1 VSLLVTD
8 PVIRIRPRFGMYD
21 GARASIV
28 TASGVSSAAAGR
40 AWALPGAS
48 VAVTATRAGSSD
60 RGRSTAMT
68 LAAGVASTGVVLR
81 LVARGNRLE

>member
-1 VSLLVTD
+1 LVTD
-8 PVIRIRPRFGMYD
+8 PVTRIGPRFGMYA

-28 TASGVSSAAAGR
+28 TARGESSPAGGP
-40 AWALPGAS
+40 AWALPGATS
-48 VAVTATRAGSSD
+48 VAVTTTRAGSSD

-81 LVARGNRLE
+81 LVARGDRLE